1 MLPTDYIQRMK
12 ELLKDEYEDYLRSF
26 EIKSYKALRLNPLQ
40 ADEAR
45 LLALLEKPDIV
56 NGALNGGEK
65 PERVPWEPFGYY
77 YDDGAK
83 PGVSP
88 YHEAGAYYIQEPS
101 AMKPV
106 TMMEWHKTEDIP
118 KLRVLD
124 LCAAPGGKTTQIA
137 SYMKG
142 RGVLVCNEYVP
153 QRARILSQNIERM
166 GVRNAIV
173 INETPASLKDVFISY
188 FDRILVDAPCSG
200 EGMFRKNP
208 EAVNEWS
215 SDNVDMCAGRQDEIL
230 DCAAMMLKPGGIM
243 VYSTC
248 TFSPQEDEECISRFI
263 NRHPDYELV
272 GMEKLYPHKVKG
284 EGHFAAELK
293 RSGEAHDGYC
303 TKGTVD
309 GTIFSEFISGNGN
322 AARDVKN
329 TSAGKRVMGK
339 NGQGNGKSAVKQAL
353 RSDFLKGIIREE
365 SLKFSDGGCAWGD
378 GKLVFFGDN
387 IYLVPMDAP
396 GFDGLRVLRP
406 GLQLGTLKK
415 DRFEPA
421 HALALAIGSEDAER
435 TVDITYDEAKA
446 YLAGMSI
453 TLTGDESD
461 VNGEMDNGWCL
472 VCLDGLSLG
481 WGKITGNVVK
491 NHYPKGLRKQA

>member
-12 ELLKDEYEDYLRSF
+12 ELLKDEYEDYIRSF
-26 EIKSYKALRLNPLQ
+26 EIKSYKALRLNPLK
-40 ADEAR
+40 ADEAQ
-45 LLALLEKPDIV
+45 LLALLEKPDIAA
-56 NGALNGGEK
+56 GALNGGEK
-65 PERVPWEPFGYY
+65 PERVPWEPFGCY
-77 YDDGAK
+77 YDDRAK

-88 YHEAGAYYIQEPS
+88 YHDAGAYYIQEPS

-106 TMMEWHKTEDIP
+106 TMMEWHKTEGISG
-118 KLRVLD
+118 LRVLD

-248 TFSPQEDEECISRFI
+248 TFAPQEDEECISRFI
-263 NRHPDYELV
+263 NRHPDYVLI

-293 RSGEAHDGYC
+293 RNGEAYDGYC
-303 TKGTVD
+303 TKGTAD
-309 GTIFSEFISGNGN
+309 GTILSEFTGRNGN
-322 AARDVKN
+322 AGRDVKN
-329 TSAGKRVMGK
+329 ASAGKRVRDKNRPGSGK
-339 NGQGNGKSAVKQAL
+339 NAGKQAL

-365 SLKFSDGGCAWGD
+365 CLKFSENSCSLSDGR
-378 GKLVFFGDN
+378 LVFFGDN
-387 IYLVPMDAP
+387 IYLVPVDAP
-396 GFDGLRVLRP
+396 GLDGLKVLRP
-406 GLQLGTLKK
+406 GLQLGTIKK

-421 HALALAIGSEDAER
+421 HALALAIRPEDAVSA
-435 TVDITYDEAKA
+435 VDITYEEAKA
-446 YLAGMSI
+446 YIAGMSI
-453 TLTGDESD
+453 TLTQEHPNDRDKTG
-461 VNGEMDNGWCL
+461 NGWCL

-491 NHYPKGLRKQA
+491 NHYPKGLRKYI